1 MPRSQAVLGVN
12 RAGATPWLPILGGR
26 LSFMGQQEPALGG
39 SRRRGSRPDD
49 LTPSENECT
58 RSGSEEYV
66 SVKGWRPDDLPDE
79 LLGIDEHDCLGRQCF
94 CGSGASCR
102 KVIRQDHGRFGAKWH
117 LERTPKQIYAT
128 ARE

>member
-1 MPRSQAVLGVN
+1 VASYSGRPASPSWGNRSQHLVAVA
-12 RAGATPWLPILGGR
+12 AGDPG
-26 LSFMGQQEPALGG
+26 
-39 SRRRGSRPDD
+39 PDD

-79 LLGIDEHDCLGRQCF
+79 LLGIDEHDCLGRQCS